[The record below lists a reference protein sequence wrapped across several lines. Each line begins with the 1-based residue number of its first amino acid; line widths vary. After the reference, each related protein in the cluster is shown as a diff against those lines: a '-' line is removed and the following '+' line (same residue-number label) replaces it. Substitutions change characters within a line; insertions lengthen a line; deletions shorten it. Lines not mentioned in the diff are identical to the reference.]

1 MALHQFIE
9 KPLKTLL
16 INNMNKAFS
25 HLRVSSEYS
34 ITQGLLTINQLV
46 ECAKKYSVPS
56 LALTD
61 KSNMFAM
68 VKFFSKCEAEGI
80 KPISGSSLKVIFD
93 EDDTSHELLFLAKNN
108 NGHKNLMK
116 VISMAHNNFT
126 YQNPIINFKD
136 LQEFKNDVIAISG
149 GKDSHLFELIKR
161 KKNNEANNRI
171 DKFLKFFKDNFFIE
185 VQKTNRSDEHE
196 YFSNILPLACSKGVP
211 LIATNDVL
219 FSRPD
224 DYETHETKVCI
235 NTGRTLNDP
244 NREKIFSNEQYFKSP
259 KEMQDLFNGFDELID
274 NTNEIAKKCNV
285 SLHAKEYF
293 LPEYPVPKEHNFDSY
308 ISELSHE
315 KLNQLIIDFDIKK
328 KEIYKQR
335 LDYELNQI
343 KKMGFSSYFL
353 IVYDFIQWSKD
364 NDVPVGPGRG
374 SGAGSLVAYSLGITT
389 LDPIDHGLL
398 FERFL
403 NPERIS
409 MPDFDIDF
417 CMEKRDSVIEYV
429 SKKYGAEAVSQI
441 ATFGTMAARAVVR
454 DVARA
459 MGKPYALGDRISKM
473 IPFAPGMTLDR
484 AKEEQPV
491 FAQATKNDPEVREVV
506 DLAYKLEGI
515 ARNVGKH
522 AGGVVIAPGS
532 LSDFCPIYNDRQSSS
547 IMTQYDK
554 DDVEKIGLVKFDFL
568 GLRTLTVIDKALK
581 SINRSLK
588 KGEKKLNLDNI
599 PLNDPK
605 VFELLSSGKTM
616 AVFQLESTGMRD
628 LIKKLKPTKFEEI
641 TALLALYRP
650 GPLNSGMHTTF
661 VDRKHGRSQVTYP
674 HELLEPVLSETYGV
688 IVYQEQVMEA
698 ARVLAGYSMG
708 QADILRRVMGKK
720 KVEEMEEQREIFIKG
735 CDKKSI
741 PAKTAEKIFELIE
754 QFAEYGFNKS
764 HSAAYAVISYQTA
777 FLKTYYPEHFMAA
790 VLSTELGNTDKIYS
804 LIKECERMN
813 INVLKPNILS
823 SNKMFLVND
832 AGDIEY
838 GLGAVK
844 GVADSFI
851 KHVCEIRKSK
861 SFNDLWDFSKKVDI
875 KLGGK
880 KSLEALS
887 QSGAFDSIAP
897 SRSIAISCIEDM
909 LKDGSKNMS
918 KQAGMS
924 GDLFSSLNDSFDPYE
939 KYKNIQDMNLSELLS
954 LEKKSLGYYLS
965 GHPVNAIETKVNS
978 LRSIK
983 INKLNYDTKKASLVV
998 LINSVRQIKDK
1009 KGKPLT
1015 FINFDD
1021 GSGVMDGI
1029 VPSEVLEDCHEILK
1043 DGKILVVKGA
1053 VEIDDYRSKEI
1064 GDAMFRMR
1072 VKEVK
1077 SLDEE
1082 LLRKIQE
1089 VTLNLEKSDLFSLE
1103 ELSDKLE
1110 KLNKELW
1117 KSSGCILNV
1126 KVITNDSEAIID
1138 LGDKFKFEPTLSNL
1152 SLLDEAFG
1160 KNALEI

>member
-1 MALHQFIE
+1 MKNI
-9 KPLKTLL
+9 
-16 INNMNKAFS
+16 FS
-25 HLRVSSEYS
+25 HLRISSEFS
-34 ITQGLLTINQLV
+34 ISQGLLTINQIV
-46 ECAKKYSVPS
+46 DCAQKNNIPSV
-56 LALTD
+56 ALTD

-68 VKFFSKCEAEGI
+68 VKFFNKCEAAGI
-80 KPISGSSLKVIFD
+80 KPISGSSIRVIFD
-93 EDDTSHELLFLAKNN
+93 GDDSSHDLLCLAKNN
-108 NGHKNLMK
+108 DGHRNLMQ
-116 VISMAHNNFT
+116 VISSAHNNYN
-126 YQNPIINFKD
+126 YQSPIINFDDLKTFKD
-136 LQEFKNDVIAISG
+136 DIVVISG
-149 GKDSHLFELIKR
+149 GKDSHIYELSKQNKLEEIENK
-161 KKNNEANNRI
+161 I
-171 DKFLKFFKDNFFIE
+171 DDFLMVFKDDFFIE
-185 VQKTNRSDEHE
+185 VQKTNRPDEID
-196 YFSNILPLACSKGVP
+196 YFSNILPLSSKKGVP

-219 FSRPD
+219 FAKKD
-224 DYETHETKVCI
+224 DYEIHETKVCI
-235 NTGRTLNDP
+235 NTGKTLNDP
-244 NREKIFSNEQYFKSP
+244 NREKPFSDEQYFKSSD
-259 KEMQDLFNGFDELID
+259 EMQKLFNGFDELID
-274 NTNEIAKKCNV
+274 NTNEVAKKCNV
-285 SLHAKEYF
+285 SLHTKGYF
-293 LPEYPVPKEHNFDSY
+293 LPEYPVPKEHDFDSFLVD
-308 ISELSHE
+308 LSTKRLSSLIDKFE
-315 KLNQLIIDFDIKK
+315 KAKQTTYL
-328 KEIYKQR
+328 QR
-335 LDYELNQI
+335 LEYELNQI

-417 CMEKRDSVIEYV
+417 CMEKRDSVIDYV
-429 SKKYGAEAVSQI
+429 SKKYGADAVSQI

-491 FAQATKNDPEVREVV
+491 FAQAAKNDAEVREVV

-547 IMTQYDK
+547 VMTQYDK

-581 SINRSLK
+581 SININLK
-588 KGEKKLNLDNI
+588 NKLDLDNI
-599 PLNDPK
+599 PMDDQK
-605 VFELLSSGKTM
+605 VFDLLSSGKTM

-661 VDRKHGRSQVTYP
+661 VDRKHGKSPVTYP

-688 IVYQEQVMEA
+688 IVYQEQVMES

-708 QADILRRVMGKK
+708 EADILRRVMGKK
-720 KVEEMEEQREIFIKG
+720 KIEEMEEQREIFIKG
-735 CDKKSI
+735 CEKKSI
-741 PAKTAEKIFELIE
+741 PEKKANKIFELIE

-790 VLSTELGNTDKIYS
+790 VLSTELGNTDKIHA
-804 LIKECERMN
+804 LIQECKRMG
-813 INVLKPNILS
+813 IKVLKPNILT
-823 SNKMFLVND
+823 SNKMFLVNNNS
-832 AGDIEY
+832 DIEY
-838 GLGAVK
+838 GLGAIK
-844 GVADSFI
+844 GVADAFI
-851 KHVCEIRKSK
+851 QHVCQVRKSNK
-861 SFNDLWDFSKKVDI
+861 FNDLWDFSKKVDI

-897 SRSIAISCIEDM
+897 SRSVAVSCIEDM
-909 LKDGSKNMS
+909 LKDGSNNSS
-918 KQAGMS
+918 KQTAMS
-924 GDLFSSLNDSFDPYE
+924 GDLFSSLNESFDPYE
-939 KYKNIQDMNLSELLS
+939 KYKNITDIGLSELLS

-965 GHPVNAIETKVNS
+965 GHPVNAIEK
-978 LRSIK
+978 K
-983 INKLNYDTKKASLVV
+983 INKLRSKTISKLDHDTKKASIVCLV
-998 LINSVRQIKDK
+998 NSVRQIKDK

-1021 GSGVMDGI
+1021 GTGVMDGV
-1029 VPSEVLEDCHEILK
+1029 VPSEVLDNCHTILK
-1043 DGKILVVKGA
+1043 EGQILIVKGV
-1053 VEIDDYRSKEI
+1053 VEIDDYRSKEL

-1072 VKEVK
+1072 VKEVHSLDAELSK
-1077 SLDEE
+1077 KVKDVVINLEESELISLDE
-1082 LLRKIQE
+1082 
-1089 VTLNLEKSDLFSLE
+1089 F
-1103 ELSDKLE
+1103 SDKLE
-1110 KLNKELW
+1110 KVKREFW
-1117 KSSGCILNV
+1117 TTSGCNLFV
-1126 KVITNDSEAIID
+1126 KVITKDSEAII
-1138 LGDKFKFEPTLSNL
+1138 GIGEKFRFEPTIENL
-1152 SLLDEAFG
+1152 NFLDDIFG

>member
-1 MALHQFIE
+1 ME
-9 KPLKTLL
+9 KS
-16 INNMNKAFS
+16 FS

-46 ECAKKYSVPS
+46 DCAKKYSVPS
-56 LALTD
+56 IALTD

-68 VKFFSKCEAEGI
+68 VKFFNKCESQGI
-80 KPISGSSLKVIFD
+80 KPISGSSLRVIFD
-93 EDDTSHELLFLAKNN
+93 EDEVSHELLFLAKNN

-116 VISMAHNNFT
+116 VISKAHNNFT
-126 YQNPIINFKD
+126 YQNPIINFQD

-161 KKNNEANNRI
+161 KKNQEAEKRI
-171 DKFLKFFKDNFFIE
+171 DKFLEIFKDDFYIE
-185 VQKTNRSDEHE
+185 IQKTNRPDEHE
-196 YFSNILPLACSKGVP
+196 YFSNILPLASLKGVP
-211 LIATNDVL
+211 LIATNNVL
-219 FSRPD
+219 FSERD

-244 NREKIFSNEQYFKSP
+244 NREKMFSREQYFKSP
-259 KEMQDLFNGFDELID
+259 QEMQDLFDGFDELID
-274 NTNEIAKKCNV
+274 NSNEISKKCNV
-285 SLHAKEYF
+285 SLHTKEYF

-315 KLNQLIIDFDIKK
+315 RLRKLIINFDNQKK
-328 KEIYKQR
+328 QIYQQR

-353 IVYDFIQWSKD
+353 IVYDFIHWSKD

-389 LDPIDHGLL
+389 LDPIAHGLL

-429 SKKYGAEAVSQI
+429 SNKYGSEAVSQI

-484 AKEEQPV
+484 AKDEQPV
-491 FAQATKNDPEVREVV
+491 FAQAAKNDPEVREVV
-506 DLAYKLEGI
+506 DMAYKLEGI

-532 LSDFCPIYNDRQSSS
+532 LSDFCPIYNDRQSAS

-581 SINRSLK
+581 SINESIQK
-588 KGEKKLNLDNI
+588 DEEKLNLDNI
-599 PLNDPK
+599 PLNDHK

-720 KVEEMEEQREIFIKG
+720 KIEEMEEQREIFVKG
-735 CDKKSI
+735 CDKNSI
-741 PAKTAEKIFELIE
+741 SEKIAGKIFELIE

-777 FLKTYYPEHFMAA
+777 YLKAYYPAHFMAA
-790 VLSTELGNTDKIYS
+790 VLSTELGNTDKIHA
-804 LIKECERMN
+804 LIQECKRMN

-823 SNKMFLVND
+823 SNKMFLVNKK
-832 AGDIEY
+832 GDIEY

-844 GVADSFI
+844 GVADLFI
-851 KHVCEIRKSK
+851 EHVCEIRKTK
-861 SFNDLWDFSKKVDI
+861 VFHDLWDFSKKVDI

-939 KYKNIQDMNLSELLS
+939 KYKNTQDMNLSDLLS
-954 LEKKSLGYYLS
+954 LEKKITG
-965 GHPVNAIETKVNS
+965 
-978 LRSIK
+978 
-983 INKLNYDTKKASLVV
+983 V
-998 LINSVRQIKDK
+998 L
-1009 KGKPLT
+1009 
-1015 FINFDD
+1015 FIWT
-1021 GSGVMDGI
+1021 S
-1029 VPSEVLEDCHEILK
+1029 C
-1043 DGKILVVKGA
+1043 
-1053 VEIDDYRSKEI
+1053 
-1064 GDAMFRMR
+1064 
-1072 VKEVK
+1072 
-1077 SLDEE
+1077 
-1082 LLRKIQE
+1082 
-1089 VTLNLEKSDLFSLE
+1089 
-1103 ELSDKLE
+1103 
-1110 KLNKELW
+1110 
-1117 KSSGCILNV
+1117 
-1126 KVITNDSEAIID
+1126 
-1138 LGDKFKFEPTLSNL
+1138 
-1152 SLLDEAFG
+1152 
-1160 KNALEI
+1160 

>member
-1 MALHQFIE
+1 MKNI
-9 KPLKTLL
+9 
-16 INNMNKAFS
+16 FS
-25 HLRVSSEYS
+25 HLRISSEFS
-34 ITQGLLTINQLV
+34 ISQGLLTINQIV
-46 ECAKKYSVPS
+46 DCAQKNNIPSV
-56 LALTD
+56 ALTD

-68 VKFFSKCEAEGI
+68 VKFFNKCEAAGI
-80 KPISGSSLKVIFD
+80 KPISGSSIRVIFD
-93 EDDTSHELLFLAKNN
+93 GDDSSHDLLCLAKNN
-108 NGHKNLMK
+108 DGHRNLMQ
-116 VISMAHNNFT
+116 VISSAHNNYN
-126 YQNPIINFKD
+126 YQSPIINFDDLKTFKD
-136 LQEFKNDVIAISG
+136 DIIVISG
-149 GKDSHLFELIKR
+149 GKDSHIYELSKQNKLEEIENK
-161 KKNNEANNRI
+161 I
-171 DKFLKFFKDNFFIE
+171 DDFLMVFKDDFFIE
-185 VQKTNRSDEHE
+185 VQKTNRPDEID
-196 YFSNILPLACSKGVP
+196 YFSNILPLSSKKGVP

-219 FSRPD
+219 FAKKD
-224 DYETHETKVCI
+224 DYEIHETKVCI
-235 NTGRTLNDP
+235 NTGKTLNDP
-244 NREKIFSNEQYFKSP
+244 NREKPFSNEQYFKSSD
-259 KEMQDLFNGFDELID
+259 EMQKLFNGFDELID
-274 NTNEIAKKCNV
+274 NTNEVAKKCNV
-285 SLHAKEYF
+285 SLHTKGYF
-293 LPEYPVPKEHNFDSY
+293 LPEYPVPKEHDFDSFLVD
-308 ISELSHE
+308 LSTKRLSSLIDKFE
-315 KLNQLIIDFDIKK
+315 KAKQTTYL
-328 KEIYKQR
+328 QR
-335 LDYELNQI
+335 LEYELNQI

-417 CMEKRDSVIEYV
+417 CMEKRDSVIDYV
-429 SKKYGAEAVSQI
+429 SKKYGADAVSQI

-491 FAQATKNDPEVREVV
+491 FAQAAKNDAEVREVV

-547 IMTQYDK
+547 VMTQYDK

-581 SINRSLK
+581 SININLK
-588 KGEKKLNLDNI
+588 NKLDLDNI
-599 PLNDPK
+599 PMDDQK
-605 VFELLSSGKTM
+605 VFDLLSSGKTM

-661 VDRKHGRSQVTYP
+661 VDRKHGKSPVTYP

-688 IVYQEQVMEA
+688 IVYQEQVMES

-708 QADILRRVMGKK
+708 EADILRRVMGKK
-720 KVEEMEEQREIFIKG
+720 KIEEMEEQREIFVKG
-735 CDKKSI
+735 CEKNSI
-741 PAKTAEKIFELIE
+741 PEKKANKIFELIE

-790 VLSTELGNTDKIYS
+790 VLSTELGNTDKIHA
-804 LIKECERMN
+804 LIQECKRMG
-813 INVLKPNILS
+813 IKVLKPNILT
-823 SNKMFLVND
+823 SNKMFLVNNNS
-832 AGDIEY
+832 DIEY
-838 GLGAVK
+838 GLGAIK
-844 GVADSFI
+844 GVADAFI
-851 KHVCEIRKSK
+851 QHVCQVRKSNK
-861 SFNDLWDFSKKVDI
+861 FNDLWDFSKKVDI

-897 SRSIAISCIEDM
+897 SRSVAVSCIEDM
-909 LKDGSKNMS
+909 LKDGSNNSS
-918 KQAGMS
+918 KQTAMS
-924 GDLFSSLNDSFDPYE
+924 GDLFSSLNESFDPYE
-939 KYKNIQDMNLSELLS
+939 KYKNITDIGLSELLS

-965 GHPVNAIETKVNS
+965 GHPVNAIEK
-978 LRSIK
+978 K
-983 INKLNYDTKKASLVV
+983 INKLRSKTISKLDHDTKKASIVCLV
-998 LINSVRQIKDK
+998 NSVRQIKDK

-1021 GSGVMDGI
+1021 GTGVMDGV
-1029 VPSEVLEDCHEILK
+1029 VPSEVLDNCHTILK
-1043 DGKILVVKGA
+1043 EGQILIVKGV
-1053 VEIDDYRSKEI
+1053 VEIDDYRSKEL

-1072 VKEVK
+1072 VKEVHSLDAELSK
-1077 SLDEE
+1077 KVKDVVINLEESELISLDE
-1082 LLRKIQE
+1082 
-1089 VTLNLEKSDLFSLE
+1089 F
-1103 ELSDKLE
+1103 SDKLE
-1110 KLNKELW
+1110 KVKREFW
-1117 KSSGCILNV
+1117 TTSGCNLFV
-1126 KVITNDSEAIID
+1126 KVITKDSEAIID
-1138 LGDKFKFEPTLSNL
+1138 IGEKFRFVPTIENL
-1152 SLLDEAFG
+1152 NFLDDIFG

>member
-1 MALHQFIE
+1 MKKF
-9 KPLKTLL
+9 
-16 INNMNKAFS
+16 FS

-34 ITQGLLTINQLV
+34 ISQGLLTIDQII
-46 ECAKKYSVPS
+46 ESAKKNTIPSV
-56 LALTD
+56 ALTD

-68 VKFFSKCEAEGI
+68 VKFFNKCEASGI
-80 KPISGSSLKVIFD
+80 KPISGASIRVIFD
-93 EDDTSHELLFLAKNN
+93 EDDSSHELLCLAKNN
-108 NGHKNLMK
+108 DGHRNLMQA
-116 VISMAHNNFT
+116 ISSAHNNYT
-126 YQNPIINFKD
+126 YQTPIINFND
-136 LQEFKNDVIAISG
+136 LKNFRDNIVVVSG
-149 GKDSHLFELIKR
+149 GKDSHIFELSRQNKINEIE
-161 KKNNEANNRI
+161 KKV
-171 DKFLKFFKDNFFIE
+171 DDFLSVFKNDFFIE
-185 VQKTNRSDEHE
+185 VQKTNRSDEIDF
-196 YFSNILPLACSKGVP
+196 FSNILPLSNKKGIP

-219 FSRPD
+219 FSSKD
-224 DYETHETKVCI
+224 DYEIHETKVCI
-235 NTGRTLNDP
+235 NTGKTLNDP
-244 NREKIFSNEQYFKSP
+244 NREKPFSDEQYFKSSD
-259 KEMQDLFNGFDELID
+259 EMQELFKGFEELID
-274 NTNEIAKKCNV
+274 NTNEVAKKCNV
-285 SLHAKEYF
+285 SLHTKGYF
-293 LPEYPVPKEHNFDSY
+293 LPEYPVPAEHNFDSFLVDLAKKR
-308 ISELSHE
+308 LS
-315 KLNQLIIDFDIKK
+315 KLIVDFEETKQK
-328 KEIYKQR
+328 IYAQR
-335 LDYELNQI
+335 LEYELNQI

-417 CMEKRDSVIEYV
+417 CMEKRDSVIDYV
-429 SKKYGAEAVSQI
+429 SKKYGADAVSQI

-484 AKEEQPV
+484 AKDEQPV
-491 FAQATKNDPEVREVV
+491 FAQAAKNDPEVREVV

-515 ARNVGKH
+515 TRNVGKH

-547 IMTQYDK
+547 VMTQYDK

-568 GLRTLTVIDKALK
+568 GLRTLTVIDRAVK
-581 SINRSLK
+581 SINASIK
-588 KGEKKLNLDNI
+588 DQDKIDLDNI
-599 PLNDPK
+599 PMNDQK
-605 VFELLSSGKTM
+605 VFDLLSSGKTM

-661 VDRKHGRSQVTYP
+661 VDRKHGKSPVTYP

-688 IVYQEQVMEA
+688 IVYQEQVMES

-708 QADILRRVMGKK
+708 EADILRRVMGKK
-720 KVEEMEEQREIFIKG
+720 KIEEMEEQREIFVKG
-735 CDKKSI
+735 CEKNAISEKK
-741 PAKTAEKIFELIE
+741 ANKIFELIE

-790 VLSTELGNTDKIYS
+790 VLSTELGNTDKIHA
-804 LIKECERMN
+804 LIQECKRMG
-813 INVLKPNILS
+813 IKVLKPNIMTS
-823 SNKMFLVND
+823 TKMFVVNENSC
-832 AGDIEY
+832 IEY
-838 GLGAVK
+838 GLGAIK
-844 GVADSFI
+844 GVADAFI
-851 KHVCEIRKSK
+851 EHVCQIRKTNK
-861 SFNDLWDFSKKVDI
+861 FNDLWDFSKKVDI

-887 QSGAFDSIAP
+887 QSGAFDGIAP
-897 SRSIAISCIEDM
+897 TRSIAISCIEDM
-909 LKDGSKNMS
+909 LKDGSSNSS
-918 KQAGMS
+918 KQTAVS
-924 GDLFSSLNDSFDPYE
+924 GDLFSSLNESFDPYE
-939 KYKNIQDMNLSELLS
+939 KYKNISDMGLSELLS

-965 GHPVNAIETKVNS
+965 GHPVNAIEK
-978 LRSIK
+978 K
-983 INKLNYDTKKASLVV
+983 INKLRSKKISNLNHDTKKASLVC

-1021 GSGVMDGI
+1021 GTGVMDGV
-1029 VPSEVLEDCHEILK
+1029 VPSEVLENCHNILK
-1043 DGKILVVKGA
+1043 DGQILVVKGL
-1053 VEIDDYRSKEI
+1053 VEIDDYRSKEL

-1072 VKEVK
+1072 VKEVHSLDSELSK
-1077 SLDEE
+1077 KVNNVVINLKESELVSLDE
-1082 LLRKIQE
+1082 
-1089 VTLNLEKSDLFSLE
+1089 FSNKL
-1103 ELSDKLE
+1103 DKV
-1110 KLNKELW
+1110 KRDFWTK
-1117 KSSGCILNV
+1117 SGCNLHV
-1126 KVITNDSEAIID
+1126 KVITNGSEAIID
-1138 LGDKFKFEPTLSNL
+1138 IGERFKFEPTIDNL
-1152 SLLDEAFG
+1152 NFLDDIFG
-1160 KNALEI
+1160 KNALEIA

>member
-1 MALHQFIE
+1 ME
-9 KPLKTLL
+9 KT
-16 INNMNKAFS
+16 FS

-46 ECAKKYSVPS
+46 DCAKKHSVPS

-68 VKFFSKCEAEGI
+68 VKFFNKCESAGI
-80 KPISGSSLKVIFD
+80 KPISGSSIRVIFD
-93 EDDTSHELLFLAKNN
+93 GDDSSHELLCLAKNN
-108 NGHKNLMK
+108 NGHKNLMRA
-116 VISMAHNNFT
+116 ISKAHNNYS
-126 YQNPIINFKD
+126 YQTPILNFND
-136 LQEFKNDVIAISG
+136 LEEFRNDVIVISG
-149 GKDSHLFELIKR
+149 GKDSHIFELIKR
-161 KKNNEANNRI
+161 KKFDEAASRI
-171 DKFLKFFKDNFFIE
+171 DKFLEVFKEDFFIE
-185 VQKTNRSDEHE
+185 IQKTNRPDEQE
-196 YFSNILPLACSKGVP
+196 FFTNILPISNSKGVP

-219 FSRPD
+219 FSEKN

-244 NREKIFSNEQYFKSP
+244 NREKPFSSEQYFKSP
-259 KEMQDLFNGFDELID
+259 DEMSNLFLDFDELIK
-274 NTNEIAKKCNV
+274 NTNEVAKKCNV
-285 SLHAKEYF
+285 SLHTEGYF
-293 LPEYPVPKEHNFDSY
+293 LPEYPVPDEHDFDSY
-308 ISELSHE
+308 IAELSHK
-315 KLNQLIIDFDIKK
+315 KLNQIIVNFDDKK
-328 KEIYKQR
+328 QEEYKQR

-389 LDPIDHGLL
+389 LDPIAHGLL

-417 CMEKRDSVIEYV
+417 CMEKRDSVIDYV
-429 SKKYGAEAVSQI
+429 SNKYGSEAVSQI

-491 FAQATKNDPEVREVV
+491 FAQASKNDSEVREVV

-568 GLRTLTVIDKALK
+568 GLRTLTVIDKAVK
-581 SINRSLK
+581 SINKSFQN
-588 KGEKKLNLDNI
+588 GEEQLNLDSI
-599 PLNDPK
+599 PLNDSK

-720 KVEEMEEQREIFIKG
+720 KVEEMEEQREIFVKG
-735 CDKKSI
+735 CDKNSI

-777 FLKTYYPEHFMAA
+777 YLKTYYPEHFMAA
-790 VLSTELGNTDKIYS
+790 VLSTELGNTDKIHA
-804 LIKECERMN
+804 LIQECKRMN

-823 SNKMFLVND
+823 SSKMFLVNED
-832 AGDIEY
+832 GDIEY
-838 GLGAVK
+838 GLGAIK
-844 GVADSFI
+844 GVADIFI
-851 KHVCEIRKSK
+851 KHVCQIRETNT
-861 SFNDLWDFSKKVDI
+861 FNDLWDFSKKVDI

-897 SRSIAISCIEDM
+897 SRSIAISCVEDM
-909 LKDGSKNMS
+909 LKDGSKNIS
-918 KQAGMS
+918 KQVGMS
-924 GDLFSSLNDSFDPYE
+924 GDLFSSLDDSFDPYE
-939 KYKNIQDMNLSELLS
+939 KYKNTQDMNLSELLA

-965 GHPVNAIETKVNS
+965 GHPVNAIETKVNR
-978 LRSIK
+978 LRSTQIH
-983 INKLNYDTKKASLVV
+983 KLNHDTKKASLVV

-1021 GSGVMDGI
+1021 GTGVMDGV
-1029 VPSEVLEDCHEILK
+1029 VPSEVLEECHEILK

-1077 SLDEE
+1077 SLDQE
-1082 LLRKIQE
+1082 LSKKIQE
-1089 VTLNLEKSDLFSLE
+1089 VILNLEKSDLFSLE
-1103 ELSDKLE
+1103 ELSEKLE
-1110 KLNKELW
+1110 KLNKDLW
-1117 KSSGCILNV
+1117 KSTGCNLNV

-1138 LGDKFKFEPTLSNL
+1138 MGDKFKFEPTLSNL
-1152 SLLDEAFG
+1152 SLLDETFG

>member
-1 MALHQFIE
+1 MKSI
-9 KPLKTLL
+9 
-16 INNMNKAFS
+16 FS
-25 HLRVSSEYS
+25 HLRISSEFS
-34 ITQGLLTINQLV
+34 ISQGLLTINQIV
-46 ECAKKYSVPS
+46 DCAQKNNIPSV
-56 LALTD
+56 ALTD

-68 VKFFSKCEAEGI
+68 VKFFNKCEASGI
-80 KPISGSSLKVIFD
+80 KPISGSSIRVIFD
-93 EDDTSHELLFLAKNN
+93 GDDSSHDLLCLAKNN
-108 NGHKNLMK
+108 VGHKNLMQA
-116 VISMAHNNFT
+116 ISSAHNNYN
-126 YQNPIINFKD
+126 YQSPIINFNDLKNFKD
-136 LQEFKNDVIAISG
+136 DILVISG
-149 GKDSHLFELIKR
+149 GKDSHIYELSKQNKLDEI
-161 KKNNEANNRI
+161 ENRV
-171 DKFLKFFKDNFFIE
+171 DDFLMVFKDDFFIE
-185 VQKTNRSDEHE
+185 VQKTNRPDELD
-196 YFSNILPLACSKGVP
+196 YFSNILPLSSKKGIP

-219 FSRPD
+219 FAKKD
-224 DYETHETKVCI
+224 DYEIHETKVCI
-235 NTGRTLNDP
+235 NTGKTLNDP
-244 NREKIFSNEQYFKSP
+244 NREKPFSDEQYFKSAE
-259 KEMQDLFNGFDELID
+259 EMQKLFNGFDELIN
-274 NTNEIAKKCNV
+274 NTNEVAKKCNV
-285 SLHAKEYF
+285 SLHTKGYF
-293 LPEYPVPKEHNFDSY
+293 LPEYPVPKDHNFDSFLVD
-308 ISELSHE
+308 LSNKRLSSLIGKFE
-315 KLNQLIIDFDIKK
+315 KTKQK
-328 KEIYKQR
+328 IYLQR
-335 LDYELNQI
+335 LEYELNQI

-417 CMEKRDSVIEYV
+417 CMEKRDSVIDYV
-429 SKKYGAEAVSQI
+429 SKKYGADAVSQI

-491 FAQATKNDPEVREVV
+491 FAQAAKNDPEVREVV

-547 IMTQYDK
+547 VMTQYDK

-581 SINRSLK
+581 SININLK
-588 KGEKKLNLDNI
+588 DKLDLDNI
-599 PLNDPK
+599 PMDDQK
-605 VFELLSSGKTM
+605 VFDLLSSGKTM

-661 VDRKHGRSQVTYP
+661 VDRKHGKSPVTYP
-674 HELLEPVLSETYGV
+674 HDLLAPVLSETYGV
-688 IVYQEQVMEA
+688 IVYQEQVMES

-708 QADILRRVMGKK
+708 EADILRRVMGKK
-720 KVEEMEEQREIFIKG
+720 KIEEMEEQREIFVKG
-735 CDKKSI
+735 CEKNSISEKK
-741 PAKTAEKIFELIE
+741 ANKIFELIE

-777 FLKTYYPEHFMAA
+777 YLKTYYPEHFMAA
-790 VLSTELGNTDKIYS
+790 VLSTELGNTDKIHA
-804 LIKECERMN
+804 LIQECKRMG
-813 INVLKPNILS
+813 IKVLKPNILT
-823 SNKMFLVND
+823 SNKMFLVNNNS
-832 AGDIEY
+832 DIEY

-844 GVADSFI
+844 GVADAFI
-851 KHVCEIRKSK
+851 QHVCQVRKK
-861 SFNDLWDFSKKVDI
+861 NKFNDLWDFSKKVDI

-897 SRSIAISCIEDM
+897 SRSIAVSCIEDM
-909 LKDGSKNMS
+909 LKDGSNNSS
-918 KQAGMS
+918 KQTAMS
-924 GDLFSSLNDSFDPYE
+924 GDLFSSLSESFDPYE
-939 KYKNIQDMNLSELLS
+939 KYKNITDIGLSKLLS

-965 GHPVNAIETKVNS
+965 GHPVNAIETK
-978 LRSIK
+978 
-983 INKLNYDTKKASLVV
+983 INKLRSKTISKLNHDTKKASIVCLV
-998 LINSVRQIKDK
+998 NSVRQIKDK

-1021 GSGVMDGI
+1021 GTGVMDGVI
-1029 VPSEVLEDCHEILK
+1029 SSEVLDNCHTILK
-1043 DGKILVVKGA
+1043 EGQILIVKGV
-1053 VEIDDYRSKEI
+1053 VEIDDYRSKEL

-1072 VKEVK
+1072 VKEVHSLDSELSK
-1077 SLDEE
+1077 KVKDVVINLEESQLISLDE
-1082 LLRKIQE
+1082 
-1089 VTLNLEKSDLFSLE
+1089 F
-1103 ELSDKLE
+1103 SDKLE
-1110 KLNKELW
+1110 KVKREFW
-1117 KSSGCILNV
+1117 KTSGCNLLV

-1138 LGDKFKFEPTLSNL
+1138 IGEKFRFEPTIENL
-1152 SLLDEAFG
+1152 NFLDDIFG

>member
-1 MALHQFIE
+1 ME
-9 KPLKTLL
+9 KT
-16 INNMNKAFS
+16 FS

-46 ECAKKYSVPS
+46 DCAKKHSVPS

-68 VKFFSKCEAEGI
+68 VKFFNKCESAGI
-80 KPISGSSLKVIFD
+80 KPISGSSIRVIFD
-93 EDDTSHELLFLAKNN
+93 GDDSSHELLCLAKNN
-108 NGHKNLMK
+108 NGHKNLMRA
-116 VISMAHNNFT
+116 ISKAHNNYS
-126 YQNPIINFKD
+126 YQTPILNFND
-136 LQEFKNDVIAISG
+136 LEEFRNDVIVISG
-149 GKDSHLFELIKR
+149 GKDSHIFELIKR
-161 KKNNEANNRI
+161 KKFDEAASRI
-171 DKFLKFFKDNFFIE
+171 DKFLEVFKEDFFIE
-185 VQKTNRSDEHE
+185 IQKTNRPDEQE
-196 YFSNILPLACSKGVP
+196 FFTNILPISNSKGVP

-219 FSRPD
+219 FSEKN

-244 NREKIFSNEQYFKSP
+244 NREKPFSSEQYFKSP
-259 KEMQDLFNGFDELID
+259 DEMSNLFLDFDELIK
-274 NTNEIAKKCNV
+274 NTNEVAKKCNV
-285 SLHAKEYF
+285 SLHTEGYF
-293 LPEYPVPKEHNFDSY
+293 LPEYPVPDEHDFDSY
-308 ISELSHE
+308 IAELSHK
-315 KLNQLIIDFDIKK
+315 KLNQIIVNFDDKK
-328 KEIYKQR
+328 QEEYKQR

-389 LDPIDHGLL
+389 LDPIAHGLL

-417 CMEKRDSVIEYV
+417 CMEKRDSVIDYV
-429 SKKYGAEAVSQI
+429 SNKYGSEAVSQI

-491 FAQATKNDPEVREVV
+491 FAQAAKNDSEVREVV

-568 GLRTLTVIDKALK
+568 GLRTLTVIDKAVK
-581 SINRSLK
+581 SINKSFQN
-588 KGEKKLNLDNI
+588 GEEQLNLDSI

-720 KVEEMEEQREIFIKG
+720 KVEEMEEQREIFVKG
-735 CDKKSI
+735 CDKNSI

-777 FLKTYYPEHFMAA
+777 YLKTYYPEHFMAA
-790 VLSTELGNTDKIYS
+790 VLSTELGNTDKIHA
-804 LIKECERMN
+804 LIQECKRMN

-823 SNKMFLVND
+823 SSKMFLVNED
-832 AGDIEY
+832 GDIEY
-838 GLGAVK
+838 GLGAIK
-844 GVADSFI
+844 GVADIFI
-851 KHVCEIRKSK
+851 KHVCQIRETNT
-861 SFNDLWDFSKKVDI
+861 FNDLWDFSKKVDI

-897 SRSIAISCIEDM
+897 SRSIAISCVEDM
-909 LKDGSKNMS
+909 LKDGSKNIS
-918 KQAGMS
+918 KQVGMS
-924 GDLFSSLNDSFDPYE
+924 GDLFSSLDDSFDPYE
-939 KYKNIQDMNLSELLS
+939 KYKNTQDMNLSELLA

-965 GHPVNAIETKVNS
+965 GHPVNAIETKVNR
-978 LRSIK
+978 LRSTQIH
-983 INKLNYDTKKASLVV
+983 KLNHDTKKASLVV

-1021 GSGVMDGI
+1021 GTGVMDGV
-1029 VPSEVLEDCHEILK
+1029 VPSEVLEECHEILK

-1077 SLDEE
+1077 SLDQE
-1082 LLRKIQE
+1082 LSKKIQE
-1089 VTLNLEKSDLFSLE
+1089 VILNLEKSDLFSLE
-1103 ELSDKLE
+1103 ELSEKLE
-1110 KLNKELW
+1110 KLNKDLW
-1117 KSSGCILNV
+1117 KSTGCNLNV

-1138 LGDKFKFEPTLSNL
+1138 MGDKFKFEPTLSNL
-1152 SLLDEAFG
+1152 SLLDETFG

>member
-1 MALHQFIE
+1 MKNI
-9 KPLKTLL
+9 
-16 INNMNKAFS
+16 FS
-25 HLRVSSEYS
+25 HLRISSEFS
-34 ITQGLLTINQLV
+34 ISQGLLTINQIV
-46 ECAKKYSVPS
+46 DCAQKNNIPSV
-56 LALTD
+56 ALTD

-68 VKFFSKCEAEGI
+68 VKFFNKCEAAGI
-80 KPISGSSLKVIFD
+80 KPISGSSIRVIFD
-93 EDDTSHELLFLAKNN
+93 GDDSSHDLLCLAKNN
-108 NGHKNLMK
+108 DGHRNLMQ
-116 VISMAHNNFT
+116 VISSAHNNYN
-126 YQNPIINFKD
+126 YQSPIINFDDLKTFKD
-136 LQEFKNDVIAISG
+136 DIVVISG
-149 GKDSHLFELIKR
+149 GKDSHIYELSKQNKLEEIENK
-161 KKNNEANNRI
+161 I
-171 DKFLKFFKDNFFIE
+171 DDFLMVFKDDFFIE
-185 VQKTNRSDEHE
+185 VQKTNRPDEID
-196 YFSNILPLACSKGVP
+196 YFSNILPLSSKKGVP

-219 FSRPD
+219 FAKKD
-224 DYETHETKVCI
+224 DYEIHETKVCI
-235 NTGRTLNDP
+235 NTGKTLNDP
-244 NREKIFSNEQYFKSP
+244 NREKPFSDEQYFKSSD
-259 KEMQDLFNGFDELID
+259 EMQKLFNGFDELID
-274 NTNEIAKKCNV
+274 NTNEVAKKCNV
-285 SLHAKEYF
+285 SLHTKGYF
-293 LPEYPVPKEHNFDSY
+293 LPEYPVPKEHDFDSFLVD
-308 ISELSHE
+308 LSTKRLSSLIDKFE
-315 KLNQLIIDFDIKK
+315 KAKQKTYL
-328 KEIYKQR
+328 QR
-335 LDYELNQI
+335 LEYELNQI

-417 CMEKRDSVIEYV
+417 CMEKRDSVIDYV
-429 SKKYGAEAVSQI
+429 SKKYGADAVSQI

-491 FAQATKNDPEVREVV
+491 FAQAAKNDAEVREVV

-547 IMTQYDK
+547 VMTQYDK

-581 SINRSLK
+581 SININLK
-588 KGEKKLNLDNI
+588 NKLDLDNI
-599 PLNDPK
+599 PMDDQK
-605 VFELLSSGKTM
+605 VFDLLSSGKTM

-661 VDRKHGRSQVTYP
+661 VDRKHGKSPVTYP

-688 IVYQEQVMEA
+688 IVYQEQVMES

-708 QADILRRVMGKK
+708 EADILRRVMGKK
-720 KVEEMEEQREIFIKG
+720 KIEEMEEQREIFVKG
-735 CDKKSI
+735 CEKNSI
-741 PAKTAEKIFELIE
+741 PEKKANKIFELIE

-790 VLSTELGNTDKIYS
+790 VLSTELGNTDKIHA
-804 LIKECERMN
+804 LIQECKRMG
-813 INVLKPNILS
+813 IKVLKPNILT
-823 SNKMFLVND
+823 SNKMFLVNNNS
-832 AGDIEY
+832 DIEY
-838 GLGAVK
+838 GLGAIK

-851 KHVCEIRKSK
+851 QHVCQVRKSNK
-861 SFNDLWDFSKKVDI
+861 FNDLWDFSKKVDI

-897 SRSIAISCIEDM
+897 SRSVAVSCIEDM
-909 LKDGSKNMS
+909 LKDGSNNSS
-918 KQAGMS
+918 KQTVMS
-924 GDLFSSLNDSFDPYE
+924 GDLFSSLNENFDPYE
-939 KYKNIQDMNLSELLS
+939 KYKNITDIGLSELLS

-965 GHPVNAIETKVNS
+965 GHPVNAIEK
-978 LRSIK
+978 K
-983 INKLNYDTKKASLVV
+983 INKLRSKTISKLDHDTKKASIVCLV
-998 LINSVRQIKDK
+998 NSVRQIKDK

-1021 GSGVMDGI
+1021 GTGVMDGV
-1029 VPSEVLEDCHEILK
+1029 VPSEVLDNCHTILK
-1043 DGKILVVKGA
+1043 EGQILIVKGV
-1053 VEIDDYRSKEI
+1053 VEIDDYRSKEL

-1072 VKEVK
+1072 VKEVH
-1077 SLDEE
+1077 SLDAE
-1082 LLRKIQE
+1082 LSKKVKDVVI
-1089 VTLNLEKSDLFSLE
+1089 NLEESELISLD

-1110 KLNKELW
+1110 KVKREFW
-1117 KSSGCILNV
+1117 TTSGCNLFV
-1126 KVITNDSEAIID
+1126 KVITKDSEAIID
-1138 LGDKFKFEPTLSNL
+1138 IGEKFRFEPTIENL
-1152 SLLDEAFG
+1152 NFLDDIFG